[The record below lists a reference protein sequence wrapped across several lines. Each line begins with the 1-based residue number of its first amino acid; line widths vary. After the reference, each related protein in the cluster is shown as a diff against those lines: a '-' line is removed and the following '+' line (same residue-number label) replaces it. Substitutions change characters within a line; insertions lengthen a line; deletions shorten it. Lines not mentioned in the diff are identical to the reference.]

1 MSKEG
6 KRCVIYVRVSTE
18 NQVDGFSLDAQRNN
32 LKRYVEREGMI
43 LENIYEDAGKSGKS
57 IEGRPAFKKLLKDI
71 ENGLAIE
78 YVLVYKLSRFG
89 RNAADILNSI
99 EFIQSY
105 DINLIAAEE
114 GIDSSQTSGKLL
126 ISVLSA
132 VSEIERENILEQTM
146 NGRKEKA
153 RQGGWNGGFAPYGYQ
168 LVNGELLENP
178 EESPIIREIFKLYT
192 NDDLGYTAIAKELN
206 IRGCAKTIR
215 GNGTLG
221 FWQRSAIRNVLNNP
235 IYIGKIAFGRRQ
247 REKIKGKK
255 GEYKRVRKEEFII
268 GDGKQP
274 ALIDINTWNKAQNKI
289 NVVKANGMPKG
300 LTETKLL
307 SGIMRCPICGAKLF
321 VAFRGNHFDGDKV
334 IPYYEYG
341 CYNTRGDRN
350 GLCHDKRRV
359 DSTMIEPYIIDLL
372 KNIIN
377 NTEFVEGLKKRIIV
391 DNNPSQIEK
400 ELKEL
405 NNNLLNLYE
414 KQRSIETKIDEYLI
428 IKGKEKLV
436 DSLYDRLDKVCTD
449 VSDCEERIK
458 SRESRLNDIKRR
470 DITPEKIV
478 KTISEIAN
486 NIEKLE
492 PEEKRELIEKLIA
505 RIDFN
510 ENGTLS
516 KITFKFKTLFNGE
529 EIRTIVFNK
538 KVFDEF
544 EYNIND
550 EIIFLKEH
558 VKDVNPKR
566 YVVSIDDDGTVKQHI
581 TYKMIIAYVKE
592 KYGFGVSSNYVAE
605 VKRKN
610 GLKVNSDIDNTY
622 SKHPSDEVVLA
633 IEDAFRHF
641 AMI

>member
-1 MSKEG
+1 M
-6 KRCVIYVRVSTE
+6 T
-18 NQVDGFSLDAQRNN
+18 
-32 LKRYVEREGMI
+32 
-43 LENIYEDAGKSGKS
+43 
-57 IEGRPAFKKLLKDI
+57 
-71 ENGLAIE
+71 
-78 YVLVYKLSRFG
+78 
-89 RNAADILNSI
+89 
-99 EFIQSY
+99 
-105 DINLIAAEE
+105 
-114 GIDSSQTSGKLL
+114 
-126 ISVLSA
+126 
-132 VSEIERENILEQTM
+132 
-146 NGRKEKA
+146 
-153 RQGGWNGGFAPYGYQ
+153 
-168 LVNGELLENP
+168 
-178 EESPIIREIFKLYT
+178 
-192 NDDLGYTAIAKELN
+192 
-206 IRGCAKTIR
+206 
-215 GNGTLG
+215 
-221 FWQRSAIRNVLNNP
+221 
-235 IYIGKIAFGRRQ
+235 
-247 REKIKGKK
+247 
-255 GEYKRVRKEEFII
+255 
-268 GDGKQP
+268 
-274 ALIDINTWNKAQNKI
+274 
-289 NVVKANGMPKG
+289 
-300 LTETKLL
+300 
-307 SGIMRCPICGAKLF
+307 
-321 VAFRGNHFDGDKV
+321 
-334 IPYYEYG
+334 
-341 CYNTRGDRN
+341 
-350 GLCHDKRRV
+350 
-359 DSTMIEPYIIDLL
+359 
-372 KNIIN
+372 
-377 NTEFVEGLKKRIIV
+377 
-391 DNNPSQIEK
+391 
-400 ELKEL
+400 
-405 NNNLLNLYE
+405 
-414 KQRSIETKIDEYLI
+414 
-428 IKGKEKLV
+428 
-436 DSLYDRLDKVCTD
+436 
-449 VSDCEERIK
+449 
-458 SRESRLNDIKRR
+458 DIKRR